1 MDRAA
6 PPAVFAPPSL
16 RPWHKKA
23 VIDGIKSLIPFQNA
37 ARRLK
42 RKLFPYETQP
52 DRDCDLVQDARDQ
65 LLKLAELGV
74 KIEGAAVVEIG
85 TGWNPVL
92 PLMLRL
98 YGAGKVITL
107 DRERLL
113 DGHTV
118 RTGIDSLSR
127 MRALFADRLA
137 AAGLTANF
145 DVLKLGAAAWERA
158 LLDRDID
165 YRAPADFRRLPERI
179 ADIIISRDVLEHV
192 PPGLL
197 AGIMT
202 ASYRILKDDGIICHK
217 IDMTDHWEHLDK
229 SISPVNFLKYDG
241 LAWKLAGLNPQNY
254 QNRLRRFEFV
264 EMAERGGFNVIAAA
278 GYPDTRALTALKAM
292 PVISRYAAVP
302 HDELAVLH
310 TTLVAR
316 KNTFTP
322 R

>member
-6 PPAVFAPPSL
+6 TPAFFAPLPV
-16 RPWHKKA
+16 RKWHRKA
-23 VIDGIKSLIPFQNA
+23 VIDGLKSLIPFQNA

-42 RKLFPYETQP
+42 RKIFPYETQP
-52 DRDCDLVQDARDQ
+52 DRDRDLVEDARDQ

-74 KIEGAAVVEIG
+74 KIEGATVVEIG

-92 PLMLRL
+92 PLMLRV

-107 DRERLL
+107 DQERLL

-118 RTGIDSLSR
+118 QTGIETLSR
-127 MRALFADRLA
+127 MRGLFEDRLA
-137 AAGLTANF
+137 AAGLTARF
-145 DVLKLGAAAWERA
+145 DVLNVSADTGERA
-158 LLDRDID
+158 LFACNID
-165 YRAPADFRRLPERI
+165 YRAPADFRQLSDRI

-192 PPGLL
+192 PPELL
-197 AGIMT
+197 TGIMT

-264 EMAERGGFNVIAAA
+264 EMARRGGFNVIAAT
-278 GYPDTRALTALKAM
+278 GDPDNRALNALKTM
-292 PVISRYAAVP
+292 PVISRYATTP

-316 KNTFTP
+316 KKQL
-322 R
+322 

>member
-1 MDRAA
+1 MDHAA
-6 PPAVFAPPSL
+6 TPAIFAPSAL
-16 RPWHKKA
+16 RKWHKKA
-23 VIDGIKSLIPFQNA
+23 VIDGLKSLIPFQNT

-52 DRDCDLVQDARDQ
+52 DRDRDLVEDARDQ

-74 KIEGAAVVEIG
+74 KIEGATVVEIG

-107 DRERLL
+107 DQERLL
-113 DGHTV
+113 DGRTV
-118 RTGIDSLSR
+118 QTGIDSLSR
-127 MRALFADRLA
+127 MRALFEDRLA

-145 DVLKLGAAAWERA
+145 NVLKVSADTWERA
-158 LLDRDID
+158 LFDCNID
-165 YRAPADFRRLPERI
+165 YRAPADFRQLSDRI

-192 PPGLL
+192 PPELL
-197 AGIMT
+197 TGIMT
-202 ASYRILKDDGIICHK
+202 ASHRILKDDGVICHK

-229 SISPVNFLKYDG
+229 SISPINFLKYDG
-241 LAWKLAGLNPQNY
+241 LAWKLTGLNPQNY

-264 EMAERGGFNVIAAA
+264 EMAQRGGFNVISA
-278 GYPDTRALTALKAM
+278 GGKPDHRALSALKSM
-292 PVISRYAAVP
+292 PVISRYARVP

-316 KNTFTP
+316 KKHF
-322 R
+322 

>member
-1 MDRAA
+1 MHRAA
-6 PPAVFAPPSL
+6 TPAFFAPLPM
-16 RPWHKKA
+16 RKWHRKA
-23 VIDGIKSLIPFQNA
+23 VIDGLKSLVPFQNT

-52 DRDCDLVQDARDQ
+52 DRDRDLVEDARDQ

-74 KIEGAAVVEIG
+74 KIEGATVVEIG

-98 YGAGKVITL
+98 YGAGKIITV
-107 DRERLL
+107 DQERLL

-118 RTGIDSLSR
+118 QTGINSLSR
-127 MRALFADRLA
+127 MRALFEERLA

-145 DVLKLGAAAWERA
+145 NVLKVSGETWERA
-158 LLDRDID
+158 LFACNID
-165 YRAPADFRRLPERI
+165 YRAPADFRQLPDKI

-192 PPGLL
+192 PPDLL

-202 ASYRILKDDGIICHK
+202 ASCRILKDDGIICHK

-229 SISPVNFLKYDG
+229 SISPINFLKYEG

-264 EMAERGGFNVIAAA
+264 EMAQRGGFNVIAAA
-278 GYPDTRALTALKAM
+278 GQPDHRALNALKTM
-292 PVISRYAAVP
+292 PVISRYAKVP

-316 KNTFTP
+316 KSQI
-322 R
+322 